1 MKKTA
6 AQRYEDLVS
15 DRDYYL
21 SRGRA
26 CARLTIPY
34 LIPTSSEPVA
44 DTKETYAV
52 PWNGI
57 GARGVLNLASR
68 MLLGLLPPTQ
78 QFFRFSLDE
87 AELAAQNIP
96 PEAKTEMETA
106 LSQIERLVLREIEAS
121 NDRVVFHEALLH
133 LIVGGNALLH
143 IAPEGL
149 RCFHLNRYVCQRDPM
164 GNPLEVIICEQ
175 LAIDTLPEKI
185 QELVRSGDDEDDITS
200 GLIDDIVNPVPRRDS
215 GDTVRIYTYIRW
227 ERNGQGKKGT
237 VKWHQEVNNKIIP
250 GSEFSRPE
258 EVSPWL
264 PLTMIRADGQQYG
277 ISYVETAALADLQTV
292 EALCQAIAEG
302 SLASSKI
309 LFLVKPSGVTK
320 AANLANAP
328 NGAFVTGD
336 PNDVLALQ
344 VQKSTDLQVAMQG
357 KTQIE
362 ARLAQAFMLA
372 DVRDSERTTAEEVR
386 LTALQIEN
394 SLGSIYSVLQ
404 TTFQVPYVARK
415 LDILQREGK
424 VPKSVMDK
432 DLVKPVMTVGLA
444 AVGRGNDLEQLVRFT
459 TTLGQ
464 TMGPEGLAT
473 YVKPTELI
481 KRLAYSMGID
491 TLGLIKS
498 EEELAQEQQAAAEQ
512 AQQQMLM
519 QSKLADPQN
528 LANAA
533 QTAQEVQT
541 QAANPEQQPQ

>member
-6 AQRYEDLVS
+6 SQRYEDLQQ

-34 LIPTSSEPVA
+34 LIPSSSEPVA
-44 DTKETYAV
+44 DTKESYPV

-68 MLLGLLPPTQ
+68 MLLALLPPTQ
-78 QFFRFSLDE
+78 AFFRFSLDE
-87 AELAAQNIP
+87 AELAAQQVP
-96 PEAKTEMETA
+96 PEMKTEMETT
-106 LSQIERLVLREIEAS
+106 LSQIERIVLREIEAS

-133 LIVGGNALLH
+133 LIVGGNCLLH

-164 GNPLEVIICEQ
+164 GNPLEVVICEE
-175 LAIDTLPEKI
+175 LAIETLPQKVQDLIKSPE
-185 QELVRSGDDEDDITS
+185 DDDITS
-200 GLIDDIVNPVPRRDS
+200 GLIDDITQPVPRRGTS
-215 GDTVRIYTYIRW
+215 DTVRIYTHVKW
-227 ERNGQGKKGT
+227 ERNGQDKGNGK
-237 VKWHQEVNNKIIP
+237 VRWYQEVNNKVIP

-258 EVSPWL
+258 SVSPFL
-264 PLTMIRADGQQYG
+264 PLRMQRSDGQQYG
-277 ISYVETAALADLQTV
+277 ISYVEAAALADLQTV

-302 SLASSKI
+302 SLASSKV

-320 AANLANAP
+320 AANLAAAP

-336 PNDVLALQ
+336 PSDVLALQ
-344 VQKSTDLQVAMQG
+344 CAKSTDLQVAMQG
-357 KTQIE
+357 KQQIE

-386 LTALQIEN
+386 LQALQIEN
-394 SLGSIYSVLQ
+394 SLGSIYSIL
-404 TTFQVPYVARK
+404 TTEFQIPYVARK
-415 LDILQREGK
+415 LDILQREKK
-424 VPKSVMDK
+424 VPPMDEN
-432 DLVKPVMTVGLA
+432 LVKPVMTVGLA

-473 YVKPTELI
+473 YLKPSELI

-491 TLGLIKS
+491 TLGLIKTD
-498 EEELAQEQQAAAEQ
+498 EELAQEQQAAQQQ

-528 LANAA
+528 VANAV
-533 QTAQEVQT
+533 QTAQEVQ
-541 QAANPEQQPQ
+541 NPEPEQ

>member
-6 AQRYEDLVS
+6 AQRYEDLAQ

-44 DTKETYAV
+44 DTKETFPV

-87 AELAAQNIP
+87 AELARQGVS
-96 PEAKTEMETA
+96 PEEKSNFETV
-106 LSQIERLVLREIEAS
+106 LSQIERQVLREIEAS

-175 LAIDTLPEKI
+175 LAIETLPEKI
-185 QELVRSGDDEDDITS
+185 QELIRAKDEDDDINS
-200 GLIDDIVNPVPRRDS
+200 GLIDDIVSPVPRRDD
-215 GDTVRIYTYIRW
+215 GDTVRIYTYIQW
-227 ERNGQGKKGT
+227 ERNGQGREGT
-237 VKWHQEVNNKIIP
+237 VKWHQEVNNKVIP
-250 GSEFSRPE
+250 GTEFSRPE
-258 EVSPWL
+258 SVSPWL
-264 PLTMIRADGQQYG
+264 PLTMIRSDGQQYG

-320 AANLANAP
+320 AANLANSP

-336 PNDVLALQ
+336 PSDVMALQ

-362 ARLAQAFMLA
+362 ARLSQAFMLA

-415 LDILQREGK
+415 LDILQREKK
-424 VPKSVMDK
+424 VPKLPDE
-432 DLVKPVMTVGLA
+432 LVKPVMTVGLA

-498 EEELAQEQQAAAEQ
+498 EEELAQEQQAAQQA

-528 LANAA
+528 IANAA
-533 QTAQEVQT
+533 QTAQDMQMTAE
-541 QAANPEQQPQ
+541 NPEPQPQ

>member
-6 AQRYEDLVS
+6 AQRYEDLAQ

-44 DTKETYAV
+44 DTKETFPV

-87 AELAAQNIP
+87 AELARQGVS
-96 PEAKTEMETA
+96 PEEKSNFETV
-106 LSQIERLVLREIEAS
+106 LSQIERQVLREIEAS

-175 LAIDTLPEKI
+175 LAIETLPEKI
-185 QELVRSGDDEDDITS
+185 QELIRAKDEDDDINS
-200 GLIDDIVNPVPRRDS
+200 GLIDDIVSPVPRRDD
-215 GDTVRIYTYIRW
+215 GDTVRIYTYIQW
-227 ERNGQGKKGT
+227 ERNSQGREGT
-237 VKWHQEVNNKIIP
+237 VKWHQEVNNKVIP
-250 GSEFSRPE
+250 GTEFSRPE
-258 EVSPWL
+258 SVSPWL
-264 PLTMIRADGQQYG
+264 PLTMIRSDGQQYG

-320 AANLANAP
+320 AANLANSP

-336 PNDVLALQ
+336 PSDVMALQ

-362 ARLAQAFMLA
+362 ARLSQAFMLA

-415 LDILQREGK
+415 LDILQREKK
-424 VPKSVMDK
+424 VPKLPDE
-432 DLVKPVMTVGLA
+432 LVKPVMTVGLA

-498 EEELAQEQQAAAEQ
+498 EEELAQEQQAAQQA

-528 LANAA
+528 IANAA
-533 QTAQEVQT
+533 QTAQDMQMTAE
-541 QAANPEQQPQ
+541 NPEPQPQ

>member
-1 MKKTA
+1 MKSTA
-6 AQRYEDLVS
+6 AQRYDDLAS

-34 LIPTSSEPVA
+34 LIPSSSEPVA
-44 DTKETYAV
+44 DTKETFPV

-68 MLLGLLPPTQ
+68 MLLALLPPTQ

-87 AELAAQNIP
+87 AELLAQGVS
-96 PEAKTEMETA
+96 PEQKSDFEQS
-106 LSQIERLVLREIEAS
+106 LSQIERQVLREIEAS

-164 GNPLEVIICEQ
+164 GNPLEVVICEQ
-175 LAIDTLPEKI
+175 LAIETLPENV
-185 QELVRSGDDEDDITS
+185 QELIRAKDDEDDITS
-200 GLIDDIVNPVPRRDS
+200 GLLEDIVNPVPRRDN
-215 GDTVRIYTYIRW
+215 GETVRIYTRIRW
-227 ERNGQGKKGT
+227 KRNAGKSGT
-237 VKWHQEVNNKIIP
+237 VSWHQEVNNKVIP
-250 GSEFSRPE
+250 GTEFSRPE
-258 EVSPWL
+258 DVSPWL

-277 ISYVETAALADLQTV
+277 ISYVETAAIADLQTV

-320 AANLANAP
+320 AANLASAP

-336 PNDVLALQ
+336 PLDVQALQ

-362 ARLAQAFMLA
+362 ARLSQAFMLA

-386 LTALQIEN
+386 LQALSIEN

-404 TTFQVPYVARK
+404 TTFQVPYVSRK
-415 LDILQREGK
+415 LDILQREK
-424 VPKSVMDK
+424 KIAKLPKE
-432 DLVKPVMTVGLA
+432 LVRPVMTVGLA

-459 TTLGQ
+459 TTIGQ
-464 TMGPEGLAT
+464 TMGPEGLQT
-473 YVKPTELI
+473 YVKSAELI

-491 TLGLIKS
+491 TLGLIKT
-498 EEELAQEQQAAAEQ
+498 EEELAQEQQAA
-512 AQQQMLM
+512 QQQQQQAMMM
-519 QSKLADPQN
+519 QSKMADPQN
-528 LANAA
+528 VANAA
-533 QTAQEVQT
+533 QTAQEIGMAEQP
-541 QAANPEQQPQ
+541 PEQQLQ

>member
-6 AQRYEDLVS
+6 AQRYEDLAQ

-34 LIPTSSEPVA
+34 LIPTSSEPVP
-44 DTKETYAV
+44 DTKETFPV

-87 AELAAQNIP
+87 AELARQGVS
-96 PEAKTEMETA
+96 PEEKSNFETV
-106 LSQIERLVLREIEAS
+106 LSQIERQVLREIEAS

-164 GNPLEVIICEQ
+164 GNPLEVVICEQ
-175 LAIDTLPEKI
+175 LAIETLPETI
-185 QELVRSGDDEDDITS
+185 QEMVRAKDDDDDITS
-200 GLIDDIVNPVPRRDS
+200 GLIDDVVNPVPRRDN
-215 GDTVRIYTYIRW
+215 GDTVRIYTYIQW
-227 ERNGQGKKGT
+227 ERNGQGKEGT
-237 VKWHQEVNNKIIP
+237 VKWHQEVNNKVIP

-258 EVSPWL
+258 SVSPWL
-264 PLTMIRADGQQYG
+264 PLTMIRSDGQQYG

-320 AANLANAP
+320 AANLANSP

-336 PNDVLALQ
+336 PNDVMALQ

-362 ARLAQAFMLA
+362 ARLSQAFMLA

-415 LDILQREGK
+415 LDILQREKK
-424 VPKSVMDK
+424 VPKLPDE
-432 DLVKPVMTVGLA
+432 LVKPVMTVGLA

-498 EEELAQEQQAAAEQ
+498 EEELMQEQQAAQQA

-528 LANAA
+528 IANAA
-533 QTAQEVQT
+533 QTAQEMQMT
-541 QAANPEQQPQ
+541 ADNPEAQPQ

>member
-6 AQRYEDLVS
+6 AQRYEDLAQ

-44 DTKETYAV
+44 DTKETFPV

-87 AELAAQNIP
+87 AELARQGVS
-96 PEAKTEMETA
+96 PEEKSNFETV
-106 LSQIERLVLREIEAS
+106 LSQIERQVLREIEAS

-175 LAIDTLPEKI
+175 LAIETLPEKI
-185 QELVRSGDDEDDITS
+185 QELIRAKDEDDDINS
-200 GLIDDIVNPVPRRDS
+200 GLIDDIVSPVPRRDD
-215 GDTVRIYTYIRW
+215 GDTVRIYTYIQW
-227 ERNGQGKKGT
+227 ERNSQGREGT
-237 VKWHQEVNNKIIP
+237 VKWHQEVNNKVIP
-250 GSEFSRPE
+250 GTEFSRPE
-258 EVSPWL
+258 SVSPWL
-264 PLTMIRADGQQYG
+264 PLTMIRSDGQQYG

-320 AANLANAP
+320 AANLANSP

-336 PNDVLALQ
+336 PSDVMALQ

-362 ARLAQAFMLA
+362 ARLSQAFMLA

-415 LDILQREGK
+415 LDILQREKK
-424 VPKSVMDK
+424 VPKLPDE
-432 DLVKPVMTVGLA
+432 LVKPVMTVGLA

-498 EEELAQEQQAAAEQ
+498 EEELAQEQQAAQQA

>member
-6 AQRYEDLVS
+6 AQRYDDLAQ

-34 LIPTSSEPVA
+34 LIPTTSEPVP
-44 DTKETYAV
+44 DTKETFPV

-87 AELAAQNIP
+87 AELAAQGVS
-96 PEAKTEMETA
+96 PEQKTDFEQS
-106 LSQIERLVLREIEAS
+106 LSQIERQVLREIEAS

-175 LAIDTLPEKI
+175 LAIETLPDKI
-185 QELVRSGDDEDDITS
+185 QEMVRAKDDDDDITS
-200 GLIDDIVNPVPRRDS
+200 GLIDDVVNPVPRRDN
-215 GDTVRIYTYIRW
+215 GDTVRIYTYIKW

-237 VKWHQEVNNKIIP
+237 VKWHQEVNNKVIP

-320 AANLANAP
+320 AANLANSP

-336 PNDVLALQ
+336 PNDVMALQ

-362 ARLAQAFMLA
+362 ARLSQAFMLA

-415 LDILQREGK
+415 LDILQREKK
-424 VPKSVMDK
+424 VPMLPKE
-432 DLVKPVMTVGLA
+432 LVKPVMTVGLA

-498 EEELAQEQQAAAEQ
+498 EEELMQEQQAAQEQ

-533 QTAQEVQT
+533 QTAQEVQMT
-541 QAANPEQQPQ
+541 AENPEQQPQ

>member
-1 MKKTA
+1 MKSTA
-6 AQRYEDLVS
+6 AQRYEDLAS

-44 DTKETYAV
+44 NTKETYPV

-68 MLLGLLPPTQ
+68 MLLALLPPTQ

-87 AELAAQNIP
+87 AELNAQGVS
-96 PEAKTEMETA
+96 PEQKSDFEQA
-106 LSQIERLVLREIEAS
+106 LSQIERQVLREIEAS

-164 GNPLEVIICEQ
+164 GNPLEVVICEQ
-175 LAIDTLPEKI
+175 LAIETLPEKI
-185 QELVRSGDDEDDITS
+185 QEMVRAKDDDDDITS
-200 GLIDDIVNPVPRRDS
+200 GMIEDIVNPVPRRDN
-215 GDTVRIYTYIRW
+215 GDTVRIYTRINW

-237 VKWHQEVNNKIIP
+237 VKWHQEVNNKVIP
-250 GSEFSRPE
+250 GTEFSRPE
-258 EVSPWL
+258 DVSPWL

-277 ISYVETAALADLQTV
+277 VSYVETAAIADLQTV

-328 NGAFVTGD
+328 NGSFVTGD

-344 VQKSTDLQVAMQG
+344 VQKSADLQVAMQG
-357 KTQIE
+357 KQQIE
-362 ARLAQAFMLA
+362 ARLSQAFMLA

-386 LTALQIEN
+386 MQALQIEN

-404 TTFQVPYVARK
+404 TTFQVPYVSRK
-415 LDILQREGK
+415 LDIMQREK
-424 VPKSVMDK
+424 KIAKLPKE
-432 DLVKPVMTVGLA
+432 LVKPVMTVGLA

-459 TTLGQ
+459 TTIGQ
-464 TMGPEGLAT
+464 TMGPEGLQS

-491 TLGLIKS
+491 TLGLIKT
-498 EEELAQEQQAAAEQ
+498 EEELAQEQQAA
-512 AQQQMLM
+512 QQQQQQAMMM
-519 QSKLADPQN
+519 QSKMADPQN

-533 QTAQEVQT
+533 QTAQEIGMAEQ
-541 QAANPEQQPQ
+541 QPPEQQPQ

>member
-6 AQRYEDLVS
+6 AQRYDDLAQ

-34 LIPTSSEPVA
+34 LIPTSSEPVP
-44 DTKETYAV
+44 DTKETFPV

-87 AELAAQNIP
+87 AELARQGVS
-96 PEAKTEMETA
+96 PEDKSSFETV
-106 LSQIERLVLREIEAS
+106 LSQIERQVLREIEAS

-133 LIVGGNALLH
+133 LIVGGNCLLH

-149 RCFHLNRYVCQRDPM
+149 RCFHLNRFVCQRDPM
-164 GNPLEVIICEQ
+164 GNPLEVVICEQ
-175 LAIDTLPEKI
+175 LAIETLPEKI
-185 QELVRSGDDEDDITS
+185 QELVRAKDDDDDVTS
-200 GLIDDIVNPVPRRDS
+200 GLIDDVVNPVPRRDN
-215 GDTVRIYTYIRW
+215 GDTVRIYTYIQW

-237 VKWHQEVNNKIIP
+237 VKWHQEVNNKVIP

-320 AANLANAP
+320 AANLANSP
-328 NGAFVTGD
+328 NGAFVTRR
-336 PNDVLALQ
+336 P
-344 VQKSTDLQVAMQG
+344 
-357 KTQIE
+357 
-362 ARLAQAFMLA
+362 
-372 DVRDSERTTAEEVR
+372 
-386 LTALQIEN
+386 
-394 SLGSIYSVLQ
+394 
-404 TTFQVPYVARK
+404 
-415 LDILQREGK
+415 
-424 VPKSVMDK
+424 
-432 DLVKPVMTVGLA
+432 
-444 AVGRGNDLEQLVRFT
+444 
-459 TTLGQ
+459 
-464 TMGPEGLAT
+464 
-473 YVKPTELI
+473 
-481 KRLAYSMGID
+481 
-491 TLGLIKS
+491 
-498 EEELAQEQQAAAEQ
+498 
-512 AQQQMLM
+512 
-519 QSKLADPQN
+519 
-528 LANAA
+528 
-533 QTAQEVQT
+533 
-541 QAANPEQQPQ
+541 

>member
-6 AQRYEDLVS
+6 AQRYDDLAQ

-34 LIPTSSEPVA
+34 LIPTSSEPVP
-44 DTKETYAV
+44 DTKETFPV

-87 AELAAQNIP
+87 AELARQGVS
-96 PEAKTEMETA
+96 PEDKSNFETV
-106 LSQIERLVLREIEAS
+106 LSQIERQVLREIEAS

-133 LIVGGNALLH
+133 LIVGGNCLLH

-164 GNPLEVIICEQ
+164 GNPLEVVICEQ
-175 LAIDTLPEKI
+175 LAIETLPDKI
-185 QELVRSGDDEDDITS
+185 QEMVRAKDDDDDITS
-200 GLIDDIVNPVPRRDS
+200 GLIDDVVNPVPRRDN
-215 GDTVRIYTYIRW
+215 GDTVLIYTYIQW

-237 VKWHQEVNNKIIP
+237 VKWHQEVNNKVIP

-264 PLTMIRADGQQYG
+264 CLTMIRADGQQYG

-320 AANLANAP
+320 AANLANSP

-336 PNDVLALQ
+336 PNDVMALQ

-362 ARLAQAFMLA
+362 ARLSQAFMLA

-415 LDILQREGK
+415 LDILQREKK
-424 VPKSVMDK
+424 VPKLPDE
-432 DLVKPVMTVGLA
+432 LVKPVMTVGLA

-498 EEELAQEQQAAAEQ
+498 EEELMQEQQAAQQQ

-528 LANAA
+528 VANAA
-533 QTAQEVQT
+533 QTAQNVQM
-541 QAANPEQQPQ
+541 QAENPEQQPQ

>member
-6 AQRYEDLVS
+6 AQRYEDLQS

-34 LIPTSSEPVA
+34 LIPTSNEPVP
-44 DTKETYAV
+44 DTKETYPV

-57 GARGVLNLASR
+57 GARGCLNLASR
-68 MLLGLLPPTQ
+68 MLLALLPPTQ

-87 AELAAQNIP
+87 AALNQQGVS
-96 PEAKTEMETA
+96 PEQKSEFEMA
-106 LSQIERLVLREIEAS
+106 LSQIERQVLREIEAS

-133 LIVGGNALLH
+133 LIVGGNALLY

-164 GNPLEVIICEQ
+164 GNPLEVITCEQ
-175 LAIDTLPEKI
+175 LAIDTLPEKV
-185 QELVRSGDDEDDITS
+185 QEMVRSRDEDDITS
-200 GLIDDIVNPVPRRDS
+200 GIVDDIVQPVPRRDQ
-215 GDTVRIYTYIRW
+215 GDVVRIYTHVKW
-227 ERNGQGKKGT
+227 ERNGQGKNGT
-237 VKWHQEVNNKIIP
+237 VRWHQEVNNQVIP
-250 GSEFSRPE
+250 GSEGRAPE

-264 PLTMIRADGQQYG
+264 PLRMTRSDGQQYG
-277 ISYVETAALADLQTV
+277 ISYVEAAALADLQTV

-320 AANLANAP
+320 AANLANSP

-336 PNDVLALQ
+336 PNDVMALQ

-357 KTQIE
+357 KQQIE
-362 ARLAQAFMLA
+362 ARLSQAFMLA

-386 LTALQIEN
+386 LQALQIEN
-394 SLGSIYSVLQ
+394 SLGSIYSIL
-404 TTFQVPYVARK
+404 TTEFQVPYVARK
-415 LDILQREGK
+415 LDILQREKK
-424 VPKSVMDK
+424 VPNLPRE
-432 DLVKPVMTVGLA
+432 LVKPVMTVGLA

-464 TMGPEGLAT
+464 TMGPEGLQT
-473 YVKPTELI
+473 YLKPSELI

-491 TLGLIKS
+491 TIGLIKTD
-498 EEELAQEQQAAAEQ
+498 EELAQEQQAAQQA
-512 AQQQMLM
+512 AQQQQLL
-519 QSKLADPQN
+519 QSKLADPKN
-528 LANAA
+528 LADAA
-533 QTAQEVQT
+533 ATAQEMQNP
-541 QAANPEQQPQ
+541 QPEQAE

>member
-1 MKKTA
+1 MRKTA
-6 AQRYEDLVS
+6 AQRYEDLAS

-44 DTKETYAV
+44 NTKETYPV

-57 GARGVLNLASR
+57 GARGCLNLASR
-68 MLLGLLPPTQ
+68 MLLALLPPTQ

-87 AELAAQNIP
+87 AELNKQGVS
-96 PEAKTEMETA
+96 PEQKSEFEMA
-106 LSQIERLVLREIEAS
+106 LSQIERQVLREIEAS

-133 LIVGGNALLH
+133 LIVGGNALLYV
-143 IAPEGL
+143 APEGL

-164 GNPLEVIICEQ
+164 GNPLEVITCEE
-175 LAIDTLPEKI
+175 LAIETLPQKV
-185 QELVRSGDDEDDITS
+185 QDMVRNPEENDDITS
-200 GLIDDIVNPVPRRDS
+200 GLIDDIAQPVPRRDS
-215 GDTVRIYTYIRW
+215 GDTVRIYTHVKW
-227 ERNGQGKKGT
+227 ERNGQGRKGT
-237 VKWHQEVNNKIIP
+237 VKWYQEVNNKLIP
-250 GSEFSRPE
+250 GSEGRSPE
-258 EVSPWL
+258 EVCPWM
-264 PLTMIRADGQQYG
+264 PLRMTRSDGAMYG
-277 ISYVETAALADLQTV
+277 ISYVEAAALADLQTV

-320 AANLANAP
+320 AANLASAP

-336 PNDVLALQ
+336 PNDVMALQ

-357 KTQIE
+357 KSQIE
-362 ARLAQAFMLA
+362 ARLSQAFMLA

-386 LTALQIEN
+386 LQALQIEN
-394 SLGSIYSVLQ
+394 SLGSIYSILQ
-404 TTFQVPYVARK
+404 TEFQVPYVSRK
-415 LDILQREGK
+415 LDILQREKK
-424 VPKSVMDK
+424 VPRLPKE
-432 DLVKPVMTVGLA
+432 LVKPVMTVGLA

-473 YVKPTELI
+473 YLKPSELI

-491 TLGLIKS
+491 TVGLIKS
-498 EEELAQEQQAAAEQ
+498 DEELAQEQQAA
-512 AQQQMLM
+512 QQQQQQAMLM
-519 QSKLADPQN
+519 QSKMADPKSV
-528 LANAA
+528 ADAA
-533 QTAQEVQT
+533 QTAQNMQIQSE
-541 QAANPEQQPQ
+541 NPEPQPQ

>member
-6 AQRYEDLVS
+6 AQRYEDLAQ

-34 LIPTSSEPVA
+34 LIPTSSEPVP
-44 DTKETYAV
+44 DTKETFPV

-87 AELAAQNIP
+87 AELARQGVS
-96 PEAKTEMETA
+96 PEEKSNFETV
-106 LSQIERLVLREIEAS
+106 LSQIERQVLREIEAS

-164 GNPLEVIICEQ
+164 GNPLEVVICEQ
-175 LAIDTLPEKI
+175 LAIETLPETI
-185 QELVRSGDDEDDITS
+185 QEMVRAKDDDDDITS
-200 GLIDDIVNPVPRRDS
+200 GLIDDVVNPVPRRDN
-215 GDTVRIYTYIRW
+215 GDTVRIYTYIQW
-227 ERNGQGKKGT
+227 ERNGQGKEGT
-237 VKWHQEVNNKIIP
+237 VKWHQEVNNKVIP

-258 EVSPWL
+258 SVSPWL
-264 PLTMIRADGQQYG
+264 PLTMIRSDGQQYG

-320 AANLANAP
+320 AANLANSP

-336 PNDVLALQ
+336 PNDVMALQ

-362 ARLAQAFMLA
+362 ARLSQAFMLA

-415 LDILQREGK
+415 LDILQREKK
-424 VPKSVMDK
+424 VPKLPDE
-432 DLVKPVMTVGLA
+432 LVKPVMTVGLA

-498 EEELAQEQQAAAEQ
+498 EQELMQEQQAAQQA

-528 LANAA
+528 IANAA
-533 QTAQEVQT
+533 QTAQEMQMT
-541 QAANPEQQPQ
+541 ADNPEAQPQ

>member
-1 MKKTA
+1 MRKTA
-6 AQRYEDLVS
+6 AQRYEDLAS

-21 SRGRA
+21 GRGRA
-26 CARLTIPY
+26 SARLTIPY

-44 DTKETYAV
+44 NTKETYPV

-57 GARGVLNLASR
+57 GARGCLNLASR
-68 MLLGLLPPTQ
+68 MLLALLPPTQ

-87 AELAAQNIP
+87 AEMNAQGVT
-96 PEAKTEMETA
+96 PEQKSEFEAA
-106 LSQIERLVLREIEAS
+106 LSQIERQVLREIEAS

-133 LIVGGNALLH
+133 LIVGGNALLYVSV
-143 IAPEGL
+143 EGL

-164 GNPLEVIICEQ
+164 GNPLEVITCEE
-175 LAIDTLPEKI
+175 LAIETLPQKV
-185 QELVRSGDDEDDITS
+185 QDMVRNPEEDDDITS
-200 GLIDDIVNPVPRRDS
+200 GLIDDIAQPVPRRDS
-215 GDTVRIYTYIRW
+215 GDTVRIYTHVKW

-250 GSEFSRPE
+250 GSEGRAPE
-258 EVSPWL
+258 DVCPWL
-264 PLTMIRADGQQYG
+264 PLRMTRSDGQMYG
-277 ISYVETAALADLQTV
+277 ISYVEAAALADLQTV

-320 AANLANAP
+320 AANLANSP
-328 NGAFVTGD
+328 NGSFVTGD
-336 PNDVLALQ
+336 PNDVMALQ

-362 ARLAQAFMLA
+362 ARLSQAFMLA

-386 LTALQIEN
+386 LQALSIEN
-394 SLGSIYSVLQ
+394 SLGSIYSILQ
-404 TTFQVPYVARK
+404 TEFQIPYVSRK
-415 LDILQREGK
+415 LDILQREKK
-424 VPKSVMDK
+424 VPKLPK
-432 DLVKPVMTVGLA
+432 ELVKPVMTVGLA

-473 YVKPTELI
+473 YLKPSELI

-491 TLGLIKS
+491 TVGLIKTN
-498 EEELAQEQQAAAEQ
+498 EELAQERQA
-512 AQQQMLM
+512 AQQQQQQAMLM
-519 QSKLADPQN
+519 QSKLSDPKNMAD
-528 LANAA
+528 AA
-533 QTAQEVQT
+533 QTAQNIQIQSE
-541 QAANPEQQPQ
+541 NPEPQPQ

>member
-6 AQRYEDLVS
+6 AQRYDDLAQ

-44 DTKETYAV
+44 DTKETFPV

-78 QFFRFSLDE
+78 QFFRFSLDD
-87 AELAAQNIP
+87 AQLKMMGAT
-96 PEAKTEMETA
+96 PEQKTDFEQS
-106 LSQIERLVLREIEAS
+106 LSQIERQVLREIEAS

-164 GNPLEVIICEQ
+164 GNPLEVVICEQ
-175 LAIDTLPEKI
+175 LAIETLPEKI
-185 QELVRSGDDEDDITS
+185 QEMVRAKDDDDVTS
-200 GLIDDIVNPVPRRDS
+200 GLIDDIVNPVPRRDN
-215 GDTVRIYTYIRW
+215 GDTVRIYTYVKW

-237 VKWHQEVNNKIIP
+237 VKWHQEVNDKVIP
-250 GSEFSRPE
+250 GTEFSRPE

-277 ISYVETAALADLQTV
+277 ISYVETAAIADLQTV

-357 KTQIE
+357 KQQIE
-362 ARLAQAFMLA
+362 ARLSQAFMLA

-415 LDILQREGK
+415 LDILQRENK
-424 VPKSVMDK
+424 IPQLPPE
-432 DLVKPVMTVGLA
+432 LVKPVMTVGLA

-464 TMGPEGLAT
+464 TMGPESLQT
-473 YVKPTELI
+473 YVKPAELI
-481 KRLAYSMGID
+481 KRMAYSMGID
-491 TLGLIKS
+491 TLGLVKT
-498 EEELAQEQQAAAEQ
+498 EEELAQEQAEAQQA

-528 LANAA
+528 IANAA
-533 QTAQEVQT
+533 QTAQEIG
-541 QAANPEQQPQ
+541 QAEQLAEPQ

>member
-6 AQRYEDLVS
+6 AQRYDDLAQ

-44 DTKETYAV
+44 DTKETFPV

-78 QFFRFSLDE
+78 QFFRFSLDD
-87 AELAAQNIP
+87 AQLKMMGAT
-96 PEAKTEMETA
+96 PEQKTDFEQS
-106 LSQIERLVLREIEAS
+106 LSQIERQVLREIEAS

-164 GNPLEVIICEQ
+164 GNPLEVVICEQ
-175 LAIDTLPEKI
+175 LAIETLPEKI
-185 QELVRSGDDEDDITS
+185 QEMVRAKDDDDVTS
-200 GLIDDIVNPVPRRDS
+200 GLIEDIVNPVPRRDN
-215 GDTVRIYTYIRW
+215 GDTVRIYTYVKW

-237 VKWHQEVNNKIIP
+237 VKWHQEVNDKVIP
-250 GSEFSRPE
+250 GTEFSRPE

-277 ISYVETAALADLQTV
+277 ISYVETAAIADLQTV

-357 KTQIE
+357 KQQIE
-362 ARLAQAFMLA
+362 ARLSQAFMLA

-415 LDILQREGK
+415 LDILQRENK
-424 VPKSVMDK
+424 IPQLPPE
-432 DLVKPVMTVGLA
+432 LVKPVMTVGLA

-464 TMGPEGLAT
+464 TMGPESLQT
-473 YVKPTELI
+473 YVKPAELI
-481 KRLAYSMGID
+481 KRMAYSMGID
-491 TLGLIKS
+491 TLGLVKT
-498 EEELAQEQQAAAEQ
+498 EEELAQEQAEAQQA

-528 LANAA
+528 IANAA
-533 QTAQEVQT
+533 QTAQEIG
-541 QAANPEQQPQ
+541 QAEQLAEPQ